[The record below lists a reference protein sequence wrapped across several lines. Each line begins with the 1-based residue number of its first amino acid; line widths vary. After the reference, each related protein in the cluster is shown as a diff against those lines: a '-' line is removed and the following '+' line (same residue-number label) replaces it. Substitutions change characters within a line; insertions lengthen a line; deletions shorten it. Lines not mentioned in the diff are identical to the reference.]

1 MTYLFDTDTLSNLVK
16 RTPSRV
22 LLDRIATTPTGYQ
35 ATTAINLRELIY
47 DAVRLGPVGLPLRER
62 IERDLLANLTI
73 LPFDAS
79 AARRDGVLR
88 AELERQGT
96 PLAEADLR
104 IAAIALAH
112 GHILVTGN
120 TRHFGR
126 ITGLVIEDWLQ

>member
-22 LLDRIATTPTGYQ
+22 LLDRIAATPTGYQ
-35 ATTAINLRELIY
+35 ATTAINLGELIY
-47 DAVRLGPVGLPLRER
+47 GAVRLGPGGLPLRER

-112 GHILVTGN
+112 GRILVTGN

-126 ITGLVIEDWLQ
+126 ITGLVTENWLQ